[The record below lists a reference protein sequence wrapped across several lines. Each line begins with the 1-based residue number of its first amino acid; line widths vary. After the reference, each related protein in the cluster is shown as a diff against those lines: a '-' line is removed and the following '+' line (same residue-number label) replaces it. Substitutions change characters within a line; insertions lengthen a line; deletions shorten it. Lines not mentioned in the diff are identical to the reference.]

1 MKRLI
6 IISMIIGILST
17 LSLFAF
23 EIEQY
28 NVANEKLQSD
38 QVYDVFFYDTSNN
51 NILDTWRTDNTKYW
65 YNEPSS
71 PSWSKRS
78 SMKR

>member
-65 YNEPSS
+65 YNEPS
-71 PSWSKRS
+71 
-78 SMKR
+78 